1 MFFSHLLWGPLRAAI
16 SPHPAPSCHLCEGVW
31 RLSFKETKKDL
42 DLKVCTKWLHRERVC
57 ELQNELCPI
66 RVVFYLL
73 RDYLLL
79 FTWCSNLHSVD
90 MYVSGERAASSHI
103 PAISEAGASGMC
115 CGVGRKPAGSAAS
128 ACSVLTGPAQDTGTR
143 SALPETVLQSG
154 QLCLAPWGFF
164 ASTVKTPGTFR
175 RHFCV
180 LGRRGL
186 VLGCHPSGWCQDDDT
201 LGEPSHCEN
210 CTAVR
215 DFRGKEDRL
224 WWDQVCAL
232 ISVTSLRSFLAE
244 KGGSSV
250 TFRRGPVNL
259 LYVLPHTSW

>member
-1 MFFSHLLWGPLRAAI
+1 
-16 SPHPAPSCHLCEGVW
+16 
-31 RLSFKETKKDL
+31 
-42 DLKVCTKWLHRERVC
+42 
-57 ELQNELCPI
+57 
-66 RVVFYLL
+66 
-73 RDYLLL
+73 
-79 FTWCSNLHSVD
+79 
-90 MYVSGERAASSHI
+90 MYVSGERAVSSHI
-103 PAISEAGASGMC
+103 PAVSEAGASGVC

-143 SALPETVLQSG
+143 SALPEMVLQSG
-154 QLCLAPWGFF
+154 QLCLAPWGFS

-210 CTAVR
+210 CTAIR
-215 DFRGKEDRL
+215 DFRGKEDTS

-232 ISVTSLRSFLAE
+232 ICVTSLRSFLAE
-244 KGGSSV
+244 KGGILLILSQRSSESTIRTSSHLLIARALISLHV
-250 TFRRGPVNL
+250 CEAATQSTNPHFR
-259 LYVLPHTSW
+259 